1 MIRRSVFFFGRV
13 QGVGFRY
20 TTCRVASAFSVSGFV
35 RNLPD
40 GSVEAVVE
48 GVESDVSAFLAD
60 LSREMSGHIRE
71 TRVHDSPATGEF
83 KGFNIHP

>member
-1 MIRRSVFFFGRV
+1 MIRRCVFFFGRV

-20 TTCRVASAFSVSGFV
+20 TAARVASAHRVSGFV

-48 GVESDVSAFLAD
+48 GAEGDVSAYLAD
-60 LSREMSGHIRE
+60 LSREMSGNIRR
-71 TRVHDSPATGEF
+71 TRVQDSPATGEF
-83 KGFNIHP
+83 QGFNIRT